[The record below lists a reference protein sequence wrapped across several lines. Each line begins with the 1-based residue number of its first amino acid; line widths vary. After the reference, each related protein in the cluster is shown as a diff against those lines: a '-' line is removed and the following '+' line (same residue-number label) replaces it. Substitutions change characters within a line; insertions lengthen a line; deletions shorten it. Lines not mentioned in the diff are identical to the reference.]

1 MRWQIALILKRALHI
16 KYTNHVKAF
25 IMVGNLGP
33 RGVTLITRPVYHNL
47 SRTHE
52 SDSVLL

>member
-25 IMVGNLGP
+25 IMVGNLDP